1 MAMKVVS
8 FVSNIIA
15 AVVKELSKCF
25 VYDKAEYGI
34 LGDYN
39 NSVVHKMLILIN
51 KNQ

>member
-15 AVVKELSKCF
+15 TAVKDLRKCF

-39 NSVVHKMLILIN
+39 SSVVYEMLILIN